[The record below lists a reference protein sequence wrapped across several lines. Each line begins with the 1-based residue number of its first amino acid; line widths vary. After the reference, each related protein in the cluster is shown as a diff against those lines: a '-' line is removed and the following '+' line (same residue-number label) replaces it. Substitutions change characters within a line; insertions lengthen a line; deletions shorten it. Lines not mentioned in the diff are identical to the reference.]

1 MVVAIAKHRLSA
13 CAEGDALVAT
23 GVSKRFGN
31 NCAVDNVD
39 LLIRKGEVH
48 ALIGKNGAGKST
60 LVKIISGAHAPDAGE
75 IQIRGERYHSFT
87 PSSARK
93 AGISVVYQN
102 QEMLAN
108 FTVAQNIFLG
118 CEFSA
123 GFGVISESET
133 NRAAAE
139 LLQKLQLDIPAT
151 AKLGDLSAPLRQQV
165 AIAKAVRDEA
175 AVLLLDEPTAALN
188 KIQAEFLFTLV
199 RRLADDGMGILYIS
213 HHLQEILSLAN
224 RVTVLRDGKNVG
236 VVGAAGS
243 SKAELISL
251 MVGQAGEGKE
261 SRTKSRRRS
270 PHTLLNL
277 TGISV
282 PQSLSDVSLQ
292 IRRGEILGITG
303 LIGSGTE
310 TLSKVL
316 SGRCTAAAGEM
327 TLDENAYRPLSTADA
342 IKRGV
347 TLVPEDMRGLGL
359 IMSLPIRHNI
369 TIASVKTSTGKLL
382 VNHAKERR
390 IATAHIHRF
399 RIAPAD
405 TEYEVG
411 LLSGGNQRKVL
422 LARATETGARLFILE
437 EPTQG
442 VDVDA
447 QNQLH
452 GQLRTLADSGCSIV
466 LFSTDLEELIGV
478 ADRVIVLRKGRIYT
492 ELDTERLSPSALLG
506 ALQESPEALRG

>member
-1 MVVAIAKHRLSA
+1 MVVAATERRVPAHVA
-13 CAEGDALVAT
+13 GDALIVT

-39 LLIRKGEVH
+39 LRIRKGEVH

-60 LVKIISGAHAPDAGE
+60 LVKIISGAHTPDTGA
-75 IQIRGERYHSFT
+75 IQIRGQRFHSFT

-118 CEFSA
+118 CECSA
-123 GFGVISESET
+123 GFGFISESAT
-133 NRAAAE
+133 DRAAAE
-139 LLQKLQLDIPAT
+139 LLQKLQLDIPVA
-151 AKLGDLSAPLRQQV
+151 ARLGDLSAPLRQQV

-188 KIQAEFLFTLV
+188 KVQAEFLFNLV
-199 RRLADDGMGILYIS
+199 RRLANDGMGILYIS
-213 HHLQEILSLAN
+213 HHLQEILNLAD
-224 RVTVLRDGKNVG
+224 RVTVLRDGKSVG
-236 VVGAAGS
+236 LVDASGS

-251 MVGQAGEGKE
+251 MVGQPGEAPE
-261 SRTKSRRRS
+261 SRSKLSRASR
-270 PHTLLNL
+270 TLLNL
-277 TGISV
+277 KGISV
-282 PQSLSDVSLQ
+282 PQGLSDVNLKIQ
-292 IRRGEILGITG
+292 HGEILGITG

-310 TLSKVL
+310 TLSQVL
-316 SGRCTAAAGEM
+316 SGRTVPAAGEM
-327 TLDENAYRPLSTADA
+327 TLDDNVYRPVSTAEA

-347 TLVPEDMRGLGL
+347 ILVPEDMRGLGL

-369 TIASVKTSTGKLL
+369 TIASVKTSTGKIL
-382 VNHAKERR
+382 VNHARERR
-390 IATAHIHRF
+390 TATRHIHRF

-405 TEYEVG
+405 TECEVG
-411 LLSGGNQRKVL
+411 VLSGGNQRKVL
-422 LARATETGARLFILE
+422 LARAVETGARLFILE

-447 QNQLH
+447 QKQLH
-452 GQLRTLADSGCSIV
+452 AQLRALAESGCGIV

-478 ADRVIVLRKGRIYT
+478 ADRVVVLRKGRIFT
-492 ELDTERLSPSALLG
+492 ELDTERLSPTALLG
-506 ALQESPEALRG
+506 ALQESPEGVA